1 MSVTILT
8 YSIASESSKNLAR
21 SFMYTDGVDAN
32 RISVASSVY
41 RKLLNNTYPKP
52 SRNTTFIKWGNVPL
66 NSESFQNQEN
76 VLGLNMTNL
85 SWCTN
90 KRSFFEKVSGVVRTP
105 TVFYSSSQALTY
117 LTSMN
122 PGNVDT
128 PSPILVERRI
138 LLGTNGDGIVLCSKA
153 EDISVTGKL
162 WTVYVKKHSE
172 YRCHIVRGPAG
183 NPILFWQQKKLR
195 KNVEEDIPNRFQI
208 RNWKNGWVYSTQ
220 NITIP
225 NKVREIADRFYN
237 TFMANGDLDF
247 IALDIIYNKQNNLAY
262 LLEGNTAPGIEGST
276 AAFYSSAFTDLVLNH
291 NWKQNTYKR
300 KEDVSIS
307 YLNSILLYDTS
318 ADEDLN

>member
-1 MSVTILT
+1 MFVTILT
-8 YSIASESSKNLAR
+8 YSTASESSKNLAR
-21 SFMYTDGVDAN
+21 SFLYNDGVDAN

-52 SRNTTFIKWGNVPL
+52 NRNTTFIKWGNVPL
-66 NSESFQNQEN
+66 SSESFQNQEN

-90 KRSFFEKVSGVVRTP
+90 KRSFFEKVSGIVKTP
-105 TVFYSSSQALTY
+105 TVFYSTGQALTY
-117 LTSMN
+117 LNSLN
-122 PGNVDT
+122 PNNVDT
-128 PSPILVERRI
+128 PAPILVERRI
-138 LLGTNGDGIVLCSKA
+138 LSGTNGDGIVLCSKA
-153 EDISVTGKL
+153 EHISEIGKL

-172 YRCHIVRGPAG
+172 YRCHIVRGTTSVPAM
-183 NPILFWQQKKLR
+183 FWQQKKLR
-195 KNVEEDIPNRFQI
+195 KNVEKDIPNRFQI

-220 NITIP
+220 DITIP
-225 NKVREIADRFYN
+225 NKVREIAESFYN

-276 AAFYSSAFTDLVLNH
+276 AAFYSSAFTALIFKH
-291 NWKQNTYKR
+291 NWKQNTYKG
-300 KEDVSIS
+300 KEDVSLS
-307 YLNSILLYDTS
+307 YLNSTLLYDTS

>member
-1 MSVTILT
+1 MPVTILT

-105 TVFYSSSQALTY
+105 TVFYSTWQALTY
-117 LTSMN
+117 LNSMN

-128 PSPILVERRI
+128 PAPILVERRT
-138 LLGTNGDGIVLCSKA
+138 LSGTNGDGIVLCSKA
-153 EDISVTGKL
+153 EHISVTGKL

-183 NPILFWQQKKLR
+183 SPTMFWQQKKLR

-225 NKVREIADRFYN
+225 NKVREVADRFYN
-237 TFMANGDLDF
+237 AFMADGNLDF
-247 IALDIIYNKQNNLAY
+247 IALDIIFNKQSNLAY

-300 KEDVSIS
+300 KEDVSLS
-307 YLNSILLYDTS
+307 YLNSIPLYDTS

>member
-21 SFMYTDGVDAN
+21 SFMYNDGVAAN

-76 VLGLNMTNL
+76 VLSLNMINL

-90 KRSFFEKVSGVVRTP
+90 KRSFFEKVFGVVRTP

-117 LTSMN
+117 LNSKN

-138 LLGTNGDGIVLCSKA
+138 LSGTNGDGIVLCSKA
-153 EDISVTGKL
+153 EHISAAGKL
-162 WTVYVKKHSE
+162 WTAYVKKQSE
-172 YRCHIVRGPAG
+172 YRCHIVRGTTSVPAM
-183 NPILFWQQKKLR
+183 FWQQKKLR

-220 NITIP
+220 NIFIP
-225 NKVREIADRFYN
+225 DVVKDIAYNFYN
-237 TFMANGDLDF
+237 TFMTEGGLDF
-247 IALDIIYNKQNNLAY
+247 IALDIIFNKQSNLAY

-276 AAFYSSAFTDLVLNH
+276 ATFYSSAFTDLVLNH

-300 KEDVSIS
+300 KEDASLS
-307 YLNSILLYDTS
+307 YLNSILLDDTD
-318 ADEDLN
+318 DEDSL